1 MCEALTSII
10 MYFPH
15 EVHDINTLLDI
26 LFFETTGSMIA
37 FTARGFTLQV
47 VSLV

>member
-1 MCEALTSII
+1 

-15 EVHDINTLLDI
+15 KVHDKHITGH
-26 LFFETTGSMIA
+26 FVFEATGSMIA
-37 FTARGFTLQV
+37 FTARGFTLQL